1 MKIAIDEHRFEIY
14 TMQKYTQGVMQMKVL
29 PIIDPGFKNLI
40 PPLSTEER
48 EQLEQNIITARKCHD
63 AIILW
68 EGIIVDGHNR
78 YEICKKHGIEFEVKE
93 IELPSKEAAMVW
105 ILENQLARRNLTDAM
120 RIEVALLKEDVLREK
135 AKKNQSRGG
144 GDRMSSLAID
154 QPLNDTNSFS
164 EALRTKTTSPKDDN
178 LNVREALAADAN
190 VSKGT
195 LNSYLEVKQHAS
207 PELLAQVKSGKVKI
221 GTARRMLTK
230 EVLKQLNRADKMY
243 KFIEDTLLASEKN
256 ENAFER
262 EGPLTIDTLH
272 ASLINLSDQLRKL
285 ICKLKEAPNV
295 PA

>member
-1 MKIAIDEHRFEIY
+1 
-14 TMQKYTQGVMQMKVL
+14 MKVL
-29 PIIDPGFKNLI
+29 PTINPDFKDLI
-40 PPLSTEER
+40 PPLSPEER
-48 EQLEQNIITARKCHD
+48 EQLEQNIVAARKCHD
-63 AIILW
+63 AITLW
-68 EGIIVDGHNR
+68 EGTIIDGHNR
-78 YEICKKHGIEFEVKE
+78 YEICKKHGIEFQIKE
-93 IELPSKEAAMVW
+93 IQLPSKEAAMIW

-120 RIEVALLKEDVLREK
+120 RIEVALLKEEILRQK

-144 GDRMSSLAID
+144 GDRMNSPVAD

-164 EALRTKTTSPKDDN
+164 EALRTKTTSPTNDN

-221 GTARRMLTK
+221 NTARRMLAK
-230 EVLKQLNRADKMY
+230 EVLKQLSRADKMY
-243 KFIEDTLLASEKN
+243 NFIEKTLQASVEN
-256 ENAFER
+256 ENAFEH
-262 EGPLTIDTLH
+262 EGPLCKDVLRF
-272 ASLINLSDQLRKL
+272 SLTNLSDQLREL